1 MTWVDSKGNGRPT
14 EAIVHELR
22 QGLFLPI
29 QQEAADRLVELEKEL
44 HYLSHRLERM
54 ERDRCGHD
62 VFVDNPG
69 WSEAA
74 ETQPR

>member
-1 MTWVDSKGNGRPT
+1 MTWVDSKGKGNDRPT
-14 EAIVHELR
+14 EAIVQELR

-44 HYLSHRLERM
+44 HYLRHRM
-54 ERDRCGHD
+54 ERDRSGHD
-62 VFVDNPG
+62 GFVDNPG

>member
-1 MTWVDSKGNGRPT
+1 MTWVDSKGKGNGRPT

-29 QQEAADRLVELEKEL
+29 QQEAADRLVDLEKEL
-44 HYLSHRLERM
+44 HYLRHRM
-54 ERDRCGHD
+54 ERYRSWR
-62 VFVDNPG
+62 VDHPG

>member
-1 MTWVDSKGNGRPT
+1 MTWVDSKGRPT

-44 HYLSHRLERM
+44 HYLRHRM
-54 ERDRCGHD
+54 ERYRSGH
-62 VFVDNPG
+62 VDNPG

>member
-1 MTWVDSKGNGRPT
+1 MTWVDSKGKGNDRPT

-44 HYLSHRLERM
+44 HYLRHRM
-54 ERDRCGHD
+54 ERDRSGHD